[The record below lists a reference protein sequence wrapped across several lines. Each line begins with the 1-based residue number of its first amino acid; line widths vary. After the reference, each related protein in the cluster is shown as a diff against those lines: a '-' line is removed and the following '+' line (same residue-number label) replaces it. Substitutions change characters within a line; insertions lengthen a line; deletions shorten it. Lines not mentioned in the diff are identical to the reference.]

1 LILASQQMA
10 SVADETVEKREERR
24 LSKPDLFS

>member
-1 LILASQQMA
+1 MA